1 MLSSPIIARWAAALV
16 VCVATLS
23 SAQTPQQFKF
33 NAGPDTA
40 VSITNDFGDVNVHPG
55 TGRQV
60 IVSASPSSQ
69 SIKVEATQSG
79 NRIDVRTRRV
89 QQGISDPV
97 NYEVTVPMDARVSVR
112 TAQGQ
117 IQIEKLKG
125 DVTAETDS
133 GKISVSDIGSA
144 HVHLRSL
151 SGPMSVSNV
160 RNGHVELSSIGGPID
175 MNAVNGPYV
184 SANTTD
190 GKITYRGN
198 FGGAG
203 DYSLTTHKGDID
215 VFLPAKGSYPL
226 NAHSIK
232 GTVESDF
239 QPQANS
245 YPDAPSPAGSTSLTG
260 DSKAGS
266 PSVQLRS
273 FSGKIRVKKQ

>member
-1 MLSSPIIARWAAALV
+1 MRGDPITTCWAALLLV
-16 VCVATLS
+16 CAATS
-23 SAQTPQQFKF
+23 SAQTSQQFKF
-33 NAGPDTA
+33 NAGTETA

-60 IVSASPSSQ
+60 VVSASPQSQ
-69 SIKVEATQSG
+69 STKVEATQSG

-89 QQGISDPV
+89 QQGTSDPV
-97 NYEVTVPMDARVSVR
+97 NYEVTIPMDARVSVR
-112 TAQGQ
+112 TVQGQ

-125 DVTAETDS
+125 DVAAETDTA
-133 GKISVSDIGSA
+133 KIRVNDIGSA

-151 SGPMSVSNV
+151 NGPIIVSNV
-160 RNGHVELSSIGGPID
+160 RNGHVELTSIGGSID

-190 GKITYRGN
+190 GNITYRGN
-198 FGGAG
+198 LGGAG
-203 DYSLTTHKGDID
+203 DYSLTTHKGDINL
-215 VFLPAKGSYPL
+215 FLPAAGSYPI
-226 NAHSIK
+226 NARSVK

-239 QPQANS
+239 QSQANS
-245 YPDAPSPAGSTSLTG
+245 PEGASSPVGSTSLTG

>member
-1 MLSSPIIARWAAALV
+1 MRSGPHTIRWAVMLLVCAASLSS
-16 VCVATLS
+16 T
-23 SAQTPQQFKF
+23 QTPQQFKF

-40 VSITNDFGDVNVHPG
+40 ISITNDIGDVSVHPG

-60 IVSASPSSQ
+60 VVTTSPGSQ
-69 SIKVEATQSG
+69 STKVEATQSG

-89 QQGISDPV
+89 QQGTTDPV
-97 NYEVTVPMDARVSVR
+97 NYDVTVPMDARVSVR
-112 TAQGQ
+112 TVQGQ
-117 IQIEKLKG
+117 IQIDKLKG
-125 DVTAETDS
+125 DVAAETDN
-133 GKISVSDIGSA
+133 GKINVSDIGSA

-151 SGPMSVSNV
+151 SGPMSVANV
-160 RNGHVELSSIGGPID
+160 RNGHVELTSISGSID

-190 GKITYRGN
+190 GNITYRGN

-215 VFLPAKGSYPL
+215 VFLPANGSYPV
-226 NAHSIK
+226 NTHSIK
-232 GTVESDF
+232 GTVENDF
-239 QPQANS
+239 QPQAIS
-245 YPDAPSPAGSTSLTG
+245 SPGASSPTGSSSLTG